1 MKTVTCECGDK
12 IRKKPYAPGK
22 VSIPI
27 IVPVNLDGSLHF
39 CYKYPRG
46 NCVKGRLD

>member
-1 MKTVTCECGDK
+1 MKTVITCECGDK

-22 VSIPI
+22 AI

-46 NCVKGRLD
+46 NCVKGRFD